1 MRPSI
6 RTTQGPPDR
15 SPPCLEPEVAGPEH
29 PFAPYVRILGR
40 GKTLTRSLTGD
51 EAEAAMEMILR
62 GEVLPQQLGAFLML
76 LRVKEESP
84 EEIAG
89 FVRAA
94 RRQFT
99 LPSPMPRV
107 DLDWS
112 SYAGK
117 RRQLPWF
124 LLAALLLAQ
133 TGTRIFMHGAEGH
146 TPGRLYTRE
155 TLKALGVP
163 IAVTLVEAAGHIDAR
178 NFAYLPLAQL
188 SPKLHEIIELRP
200 VMGLRSPVHTI
211 ARMLNPFGAPAML
224 QGIFHPNY
232 MDIHQQAAILLGQ
245 PNLCVFRGEGGE
257 IERRPSKLTEVRT
270 VVDGVAGSEDWPPL
284 LPDSVQPTDRE
295 MDIARLRAVW
305 TGEAEDP
312 YAEAAITGTLAIALK
327 TLGRAADTSAAQERA
342 EALWRDRDRA
352 HLGIAA

>member
-1 MRPSI
+1 M
-6 RTTQGPPDR
+6 
-15 SPPCLEPEVAGPEH
+15 AGPEH

-40 GKTLTRSLTGD
+40 GKTLTRSLTMD
-51 EAEAAMEMILR
+51 EAEEAMTMILR
-62 GEVLPQQLGAFLML
+62 GEVLPEQLGAFLML

-89 FVRAA
+89 FVRAS
-94 RRQFT
+94 RKLFD
-99 LPSPMPRV
+99 LPSPTPQV

-133 TGTRIFMHGAEGH
+133 TGTRVFMHGAEGH

-155 TLKALGVP
+155 TLEALDIP
-163 IAVTLVEAAGHIDAR
+163 IAETLAESAKHIEAR
-178 NFAYLPLAQL
+178 NFAYLPLARL
-188 SPKLHEIIELRP
+188 SPRLHAVIELRP
-200 VMGLRSPVHTI
+200 IMGLRSPVHTI
-211 ARMLNPFGAPAML
+211 ARMLNPFSAPVML

-232 MDIHQQAAILLGQ
+232 MDIHQHAAILLGQ
-245 PNLCVFRGEGGE
+245 RHMCVFRGEGGE

-270 VVDGVAGSEDWPPL
+270 VIDGVAGSEDWPPL
-284 LPDSVQPTDRE
+284 LPDAVQPTDQE
-295 MDIARLRAVW
+295 MDIARLKAVW
-305 TGEAEDP
+305 ADDAADD

-327 TLGRAADTSAAQERA
+327 TLGRATDPTDAQQQA
-342 EALWRDRDRA
+342 EAMWQARDRA
-352 HLGIAA
+352 CIGIAA

>member
-1 MRPSI
+1 M
-6 RTTQGPPDR
+6 
-15 SPPCLEPEVAGPEH
+15 AGPEH

-40 GKTLTRSLTGD
+40 GKTLTRSLTIE
-51 EAEAAMEMILR
+51 EAEAAMAMILR
-62 GEVLPQQLGAFLML
+62 GEVLPEQLGAFLML

-94 RRQFT
+94 RSLFV
-99 LPSPMPRV
+99 LPSPPPTV

-133 TGTRIFMHGAEGH
+133 NGTRIFMHGAEGH

-155 TLKALGVP
+155 TLEALGMP
-163 IAVTLVEAAGHIDAR
+163 IASTLAESAAHIEAR

-188 SPKLHEIIELRP
+188 SPKLHAVIELRP

-211 ARMLNPFGAPAML
+211 ARMLNPFGAPVML

-245 PNLCVFRGEGGE
+245 RHMCVFRGEGGE

-284 LPDSVQPTDRE
+284 LSDAVQPTDQE
-295 MDIARLRAVW
+295 MDIVRLKAVW
-305 TGEAEDP
+305 AGEAKDV

-327 TLGRAADTSAAQERA
+327 TLGQAADPAAAQQQA
-342 EALWRDRDRA
+342 ETMWQGRDRA
-352 HLGIAA
+352 RLGIAA

>member
-1 MRPSI
+1 M
-6 RTTQGPPDR
+6 
-15 SPPCLEPEVAGPEH
+15 AGPEH

-40 GKTLTRSLTGD
+40 GKTLTRSLTIE
-51 EAEAAMEMILR
+51 EAEAAMAMILR
-62 GEVLPQQLGAFLML
+62 GEVLPEQLGAFLML
-76 LRVKEESP
+76 LRVKEETP
-84 EEIAG
+84 GEIAG

-94 RRQFT
+94 RNLFT
-99 LPSPMPRV
+99 LPSPIPEV

-133 TGTRIFMHGAEGH
+133 NGTRMFMHGAEGH

-155 TLKALGVP
+155 TLEALGVP
-163 IAVTLVEAAGHIDAR
+163 IASTLAEAAAHIEAR
-178 NFAYLPLAQL
+178 NFAYMPLAQL
-188 SPKLHEIIELRP
+188 SPRLHEVIELRP

-211 ARMLNPFGAPAML
+211 ARMLNPFGAPVML

-232 MDIHQQAAILLGQ
+232 MDIHQQAAIILGQ
-245 PNLCVFRGEGGE
+245 QHMCVFRGEGGE

-270 VVDGVAGSEDWPPL
+270 VVDGTAGSEDWPPL
-284 LPDSVQPTDRE
+284 LSDAVQPTDSE
-295 MDIARLRAVW
+295 MDIARLKAVW
-305 TGEAEDP
+305 TGEAEDT

-327 TLGRAADTSAAQERA
+327 TLGQASDTAVAQERA
-342 EALWRDRDRA
+342 ESMWRARDRA
-352 HLGIAA
+352 GLGIAA

>member
-1 MRPSI
+1 MSR
-6 RTTQGPPDR
+6 D
-15 SPPCLEPEVAGPEH
+15 EH

-40 GKTLTRSLTGD
+40 GKTLTRSLTIE
-51 EAEAAMEMILR
+51 EAEAAMDMILR
-62 GEVLPQQLGAFLML
+62 GEAMPEQLGAFLML

-94 RRQFT
+94 RNLFE
-99 LPSPMPRV
+99 LPSPATKV

-124 LLAALLLAQ
+124 LLAALLLSQ
-133 TGTRIFMHGAEGH
+133 SGLRIFMHGAEGH

-155 TLKALGVP
+155 TLEALDIP
-163 IAVTLVEAAGHIDAR
+163 IAANLAESAAHIEAR

-188 SPKLHEIIELRP
+188 SPKLHDVIELRP
-200 VMGLRSPVHTI
+200 IMGLRSPVHTI
-211 ARMLNPFGAPAML
+211 ARMLNPFGAPVML

-232 MDIHQQAAILLGQ
+232 MDIHQHAAILLGQ
-245 PNLCVFRGEGGE
+245 KHMCVFRGEGGE
-257 IERRPSKLTEVRT
+257 IERRPSKPTEVRT
-270 VVDGVAGSEDWPPL
+270 VVDGIAGSEDWPPL
-284 LPDSVQPTDRE
+284 LSNAVQPTDTE
-295 MDIARLRAVW
+295 MNIKRLKAVW
-305 TGEAEDP
+305 TGDAEDL

-327 TLGRAADTSAAQERA
+327 TLGRAGDAAGAQDKA
-342 EALWRDRDRA
+342 ETMWRDRDRA
-352 HLGIAA
+352 RLGLAA